1 LYLWLFIRTKYPFF
15 KIAQNGKRNSK
26 GNHWN
31 LVFNH
36 CLTLCCANIVY
47 LRNFKLLDL
56 SSLPPWSMKIRF
68 NFLLKSSI
76 CCNRCLAFSWV
87 SLIFFEYH
95 KCQLIWWEE
104 NYISCD
110 KFKKHLPL
118 KWSGENNSD
127 ILNLNSLDVWL
138 HLCAFS
144 FFLLYF
150 FLPINKGLRNK
161 KQVFFLPS

>member
-1 LYLWLFIRTKYPFF
+1 MYLWLLIGTKHPFLKF
-15 KIAQNGKRNSK
+15 SQNEKIIQK
-26 GNHWN
+26 NHWN
-31 LVFNH
+31 FVSNH
-36 CLTLCCANIVY
+36 CLMLCCENIVF

-87 SLIFFEYH
+87 SLILFKYH
-95 KCQLIWWEE
+95 KFQLIWWEE

-110 KFKKHLPL
+110 RFKKHLLL

-127 ILNLNSLDVWL
+127 NLNLNSLDVWL
-138 HLCAFS
+138 HNS
-144 FFLLYF
+144 FM
-150 FLPINKGLRNK
+150 
-161 KQVFFLPS
+161 